1 MALNDMHII
10 DLAASYVA
18 TLPRVLIDGVLLTG
32 IIGVAFWAG
41 VQTNELGEQRE
52 QLREFRAMVVS
63 GKEMRADELAHF
75 ATIEE
80 QDQAMMRDIE
90 EIKRKLKRP

>member
-1 MALNDMHII
+1 
-10 DLAASYVA
+10 
-18 TLPRVLIDGVLLTG
+18 
-32 IIGVAFWAG
+32 
-41 VQTNELGEQRE
+41 
-52 QLREFRAMVVS
+52 MVVS

>member
-52 QLREFRAMVVS
+52 QLREFRAMV
-63 GKEMRADELAHF
+63 KEMRADELAHF